1 MKANAEVKSFMT
13 PTIEAEPI
21 PLRADE
27 RGALRVGETRVTLD
41 VLINEYED
49 GADPEGI
56 VNSFPTLRLA
66 DVYAVIAYYLR
77 HKDTVD
83 DYLRKRQVE
92 AAALRQ
98 EIESCQSS
106 NAELRAKLLAR
117 RDRHKDGLAYQP
129 GAQATG

>member
-13 PTIEAEPI
+13 PTIEAEPV

-27 RGALRVGETRVTLD
+27 RGALRVGDSRVTLD
-41 VLINEYED
+41 VLINEYEE

-77 HKDTVD
+77 HKETVD

-92 AAALRQ
+92 AAALRR
-98 EIESCQSS
+98 EIESCQP
-106 NAELRAKLLAR
+106 NKAELRAKLMAR
-117 RDRHKDGLAYQP
+117 RDRQENGHASAG
-129 GAQATG
+129 G